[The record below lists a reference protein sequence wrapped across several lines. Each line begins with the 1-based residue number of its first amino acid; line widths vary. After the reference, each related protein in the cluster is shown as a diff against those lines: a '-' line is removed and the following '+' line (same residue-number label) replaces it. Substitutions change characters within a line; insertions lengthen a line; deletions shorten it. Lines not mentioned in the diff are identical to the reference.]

1 MRMDAPFEP
10 EGRDYARLFA
20 ATKTF
25 LDRIAESG
33 TSEDA
38 LTESF
43 IVAADGFGAENALLL
58 AVEQDDEQD
67 GGPEPPR
74 FRLLSHRGRLSPEQ
88 IDACVEGRS
97 VPGVSPTVIR
107 RVVETARPE
116 VVQDPRL
123 RGRYRVT
130 QSLKGGQ
137 YSVLCAPILNP
148 LNERP
153 LAVLYFQNHGIGRAY
168 VESDLVWLDAYVAV
182 VAQIQGIHRALLS
195 LGPLIS
201 DAELLRRLASS
212 PQVSAAIRQKAVDVH
227 AGLTRVLNTLP

>member
-1 MRMDAPFEP
+1 MKTDAPFEP

-20 ATKTF
+20 ATRTF

-33 TSEDA
+33 TAEEA

-43 IVAADGFGAENALLL
+43 TAAADGFGAENALLL
-58 AVEQDDEQD
+58 AVEKDVE
-67 GGPEPPR
+67 PEEPPR
-74 FRLLSHRGRLSPEQ
+74 LRLLSHRGRLSPLQ
-88 IDACVEGRS
+88 IEACVEGRS

-123 RGRYRVT
+123 QGRYRVT

-201 DAELLRRLASS
+201 DAEVLRRLASA
-212 PQVSAAIRQKAVDVH
+212 PQVSTAIRQKAADVH

>member
-1 MRMDAPFEP
+1 MNTDAPFEP
-10 EGRDYARLFA
+10 EGRDYSRLFA

-25 LDRIAESG
+25 LDRIAESS
-33 TSEDA
+33 TADDA

-43 IVAADGFGAENALLL
+43 TAAADGFGAENALLL
-58 AVEQDDEQD
+58 AVEQDAE
-67 GGPEPPR
+67 PETPPH
-74 FRLLSHRGRLSPEQ
+74 FRLLSHRGRLTPQQ
-88 IDACVEGRS
+88 IEACVEGRS

-123 RGRYRVT
+123 QGRYRVT
-130 QSLKGGQ
+130 QSLRGGQ

-168 VESDLVWLDAYVAV
+168 VEADLVWLDAYVAV
-182 VAQIQGIHRALLS
+182 VGQIQAIHRALLG
-195 LGPLIS
+195 LGPLIA
-201 DAELLRRLASS
+201 DAEVLRRLTASTQI
-212 PQVSAAIRQKAVDVH
+212 PPAIRQKAIDVH